1 VFSERDARHPS
12 FVSLGCGR
20 RSKADSPT
28 GIIYFHKEF
37 SRDAEAG
44 SLLIRRAPTEASAK
58 RTVWRLRGRMEEESE
73 GNEEH
78 KGESV
83 ERAGK
88 SQAGERVG
96 LGVSAGR
103 YSEWQASTSQLAVSR
118 YEREGQPRERESAH
132 VYVCWYM
139 YIYIYIYI

>member
-1 VFSERDARHPS
+1 
-12 FVSLGCGR
+12 
-20 RSKADSPT
+20 
-28 GIIYFHKEF
+28 
-37 SRDAEAG
+37 
-44 SLLIRRAPTEASAK
+44 
-58 RTVWRLRGRMEEESE
+58 MEEESE

-132 VYVCWYM
+132 GTCAGICI
-139 YIYIYIYI
+139 YIYIYIYIYI